1 MPARPDKR
9 RFSAGGGQRL
19 GILLKTYPKI
29 SETFIL
35 REILELEAAGLSLH
49 LFSLNRPTDAISH
62 SENET
67 VSAPVSYVSCPPG
80 RTEAGAL
87 ADHAGLFLSA
97 PFRYLRTLTATLT
110 SGEDEPLSVF
120 GQAVRLARLALKSG
134 IRHLH
139 VHFANEP
146 AAVALAMSGLTGIP
160 YSLSAHA
167 KDIYLSRPEALRK
180 KIGSA
185 RFTVTCTEY
194 NRRHLSDLMKDEGAV
209 HRIYHGL
216 KPEAYRPRGNAPD
229 SKPRILSIGRLRE
242 KKGFPTLLAACA
254 LLLKQGVDFE
264 CTLVGYGPLEERL
277 KSLANEL
284 GLEGRVRFAGKLS
297 HDEVLEL
304 YREATVFALP
314 CQIAA
319 DGDRDGIPNV
329 LIEAM
334 ALGLPV
340 VSTPVSGI
348 LELIDHDEN
357 GLLVPPEDAKQL
369 SLALMR
375 LLGDPRLR
383 QELGACA
390 RSKVVNHFNASTN
403 ALRLR
408 DLLVQADSPAK
419 AEVQEPAYA
428 G

>member
-1 MPARPDKR
+1 MPARLSER
-9 RFSAGGGQRL
+9 RLSAEEGRPL

-35 REILELEAAGLSLH
+35 REILELEASGLSLC

-67 VSAPVSYVSCPPG
+67 VNAPVSYVSCPPG

-87 ADHAGLFLSA
+87 ADHARQFLRA
-97 PFRYLRTLTATLT
+97 PTRYMRTLAATLA
-110 SGEDEPLSVF
+110 SDEDEPWHVF

-134 IRHLH
+134 ISHLH

-167 KDIYLSRPEALRK
+167 KDIYLSRPEALRR

-194 NRRHLSDLMKDEGAV
+194 NRRHLSGLVKNEGVV

-216 KPEAYRPRGNAPD
+216 KPEAYRPVNNTPKP
-229 SKPRILSIGRLRE
+229 KPRILSIGRLRE

-254 LLLKQGVDFE
+254 MLLKQGLDFE

-277 KSLANEL
+277 KALAGEL
-284 GLEGRVRFAGKLS
+284 GLTGRVRFAGKLK
-297 HDEVLEL
+297 HDEVLAL

-340 VSTPVSGI
+340 ISTPVSGI

-357 GLLVPPEDAKQL
+357 GLLVPPEDASQ
-369 SLALMR
+369 LALALTR
-375 LLGDPRLR
+375 LFDDPDLGR
-383 QELGACA
+383 ELGAAA
-390 RSKVVNHFNASTN
+390 RKKVESHFNACTN
-403 ALRLR
+403 ALKLR
-408 DLLVQADSPAK
+408 DLLLQTESPARPN
-419 AEVQEPAYA
+419 VPEPAYA